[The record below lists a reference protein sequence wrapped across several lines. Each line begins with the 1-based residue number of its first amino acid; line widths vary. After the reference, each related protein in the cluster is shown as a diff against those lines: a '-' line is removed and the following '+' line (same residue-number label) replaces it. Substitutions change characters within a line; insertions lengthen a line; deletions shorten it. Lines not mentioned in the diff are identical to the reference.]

1 MQCRVFIVILSVIM
15 LNVLSPSSIQHPFS
29 GKPILAA
36 LTDEYMLFLTTVV
49 YFVVFFGPA
58 DVGHS
63 LLHYTPV
70 YATICVLKEV
80 LRAKK
85 VLGGT
90 ILVFVFV

>member
-1 MQCRVFIVILSVIM
+1 M
-15 LNVLSPSSIQHPFS
+15 SIQHPFS

-36 LTDEYMLFLTTVV
+36 LTDEYMLFLTTVI

-90 ILVFVFV
+90 ILIFVFV